1 MLAVCIRSCRDKR
14 PAHDRRRRHHVTREE
29 TTRKVPRVSTL
40 LVTMAV
46 PTTDGLRAY
55 WDSFAVDFER
65 DVEQEVIPV
74 TRGMFSSLGLHS

>member
-1 MLAVCIRSCRDKR
+1 
-14 PAHDRRRRHHVTREE
+14 
-29 TTRKVPRVSTL
+29 
-40 LVTMAV
+40 MAV